1 MRTVI
6 PLLESGQTPE
16 PGKIYRLVE
25 TFSDITVTNDP
36 YTVSESTD
44 AATGATVLN
53 ERKVGEG
60 LMTLRGV
67 FQRSDVKNANKRSYP
82 RAIWEKWLREDSPL
96 MTKVRSNQCC
106 GQIEHPKDG
115 VGILEDYAAMVTRLT
130 LEKDGTVIG
139 EMKVL
144 DTPKGR
150 IVRDLVRSGVR
161 VGVSSR
167 GTGSVDSNGVVDERT
182 FKPETW
188 DVVGNPSTP
197 GAFPEVVDSG
207 SGYRGG
213 SAVSESKTSV
223 RTLIEGGTTIWE
235 VTDSKNQVVRR
246 MTANV
251 NIKHPGDFNMQ
262 PKDRFNEIRT
272 HVGAHIASDVSE
284 SGIADL
290 TKLDDAL
297 TEASISL
304 GTIMQQDASL
314 KSVGDDLQRQISE
327 KRETIRTEIDERK
340 KSGKVGEKC
349 DDEEDDE
356 EESDDEGD
364 EESSDESVD
373 PATVAEAIDCLKE
386 ARSTI
391 VTLEEKVEAQEEA
404 ITTLAEQVAER
415 EVELAEAYEQVAA
428 ATAMLA
434 EMTSTPALNREPV
447 EEAVEEAVTRHP
459 LLSKHRKVLE
469 RCETVGEVQSLVES
483 LVPRGTGSSPRLPG
497 GSDLPPI
504 GGNRDSL
511 NEQTLP
517 NTTRTTGYTRPGSA
531 NVPRGIALVES
542 ALRRQNGGV
551 PAKSV

>member
-6 PLLESGQTPE
+6 PLLESGQSPV

-25 TFSDITVTNDP
+25 TFPDITVTNDP
-36 YTVSESTD
+36 YTVSESID
-44 AATGATVLN
+44 AATGAITLN
-53 ERKVGEG
+53 ERKIGEG

-82 RAIWEKWLREDSPL
+82 RSIWEKWLREDSPL
-96 MTKVRSNQCC
+96 MVKVRSSQCC

-139 EMKVL
+139 EMRVL

-207 SGYRGG
+207 SANRGG
-213 SAVSESKTSV
+213 AVTESKTSV
-223 RTLIEGGTTIWE
+223 RTLSKGDTTIWE
-235 VTDSKNQVVRR
+235 VTDSNNKVVRR
-246 MTANV
+246 MTAHV
-251 NIKHPGDFNMQ
+251 NLKNHGDFNMNS
-262 PKDRFNEIRT
+262 KDRFNEIRT

-304 GTIMQQDASL
+304 GTIVQQDGSL

-340 KSGKVGEKC
+340 KTGKVGEKC
-349 DDEEDDE
+349 SDDEDE
-356 EESDDEGD
+356 EGDDEGD

-373 PATVAEAIDCLKE
+373 PATVSEAIDCLKE

-391 VTLEEKVEAQEEA
+391 LTLEAKVEAQDDA
-404 ITTLAEQVAER
+404 ISTLAEQVAER

-434 EMTSTPALNREPV
+434 EMTSAPALNREPV
-447 EEAVEEAVTRHP
+447 EEAVEEAVSRHP
-459 LLSKHRKVLE
+459 MLTKHRKVLE

-483 LVPRGTGSSPRLPG
+483 LVPRGTGTAPRLPS

-504 GGNRDSL
+504 GGDRSSL

-517 NTTRTTGYTRPGSA
+517 NMSRTSGFNRPGTAS
-531 NVPRGIALVES
+531 VPRGIALVES
-542 ALRRQNGGV
+542 ALRRQTGGL
-551 PAKSV
+551 PAKST